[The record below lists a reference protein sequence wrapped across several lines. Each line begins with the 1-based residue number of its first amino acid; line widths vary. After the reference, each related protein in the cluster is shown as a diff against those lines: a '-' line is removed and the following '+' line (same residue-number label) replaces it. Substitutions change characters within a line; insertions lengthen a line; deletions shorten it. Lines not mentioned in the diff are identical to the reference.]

1 EARAVPVPGLIWSTL
16 SCLEGQFW
24 HYALSIDLHQ
34 PWQLRPEDFY
44 PEIDM
49 ARRWVARRWHRDH
62 HANLC
67 VNGSEAE
74 SSGCLFGEIRSAD
87 DFPSILNDRSL
98 MVENDTHQFDLWQF
112 APVEDNGW
120 VFLGETGKYVSVS
133 SKRFSRVRPLQHGLL
148 VTLAGVVGEE
158 VRLTALMPNSA
169 GWTVLE
175 KLVKLEHIVAVV
187 ALSSEPSE
195 SFEDV
200 LQV

>member
-1 EARAVPVPGLIWSTL
+1 
-16 SCLEGQFW
+16 
-24 HYALSIDLHQ
+24 
-34 PWQLRPEDFY
+34 
-44 PEIDM
+44 M
-49 ARRWVARRWHRDH
+49 
-62 HANLC
+62 
-67 VNGSEAE
+67 
-74 SSGCLFGEIRSAD
+74 
-87 DFPSILNDRSL
+87 
-98 MVENDTHQFDLWQF
+98 
-112 APVEDNGW
+112 
-120 VFLGETGKYVSVS
+120 SVS
-133 SKRFSRVRPLQHGLL
+133 SKRFSRVRPLPHGLL